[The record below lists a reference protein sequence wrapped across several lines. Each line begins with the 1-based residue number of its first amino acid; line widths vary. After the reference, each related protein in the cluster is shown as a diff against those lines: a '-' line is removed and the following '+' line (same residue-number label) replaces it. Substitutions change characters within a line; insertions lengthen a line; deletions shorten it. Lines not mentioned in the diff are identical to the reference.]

1 LQPPLDEEEAMA
13 NVIRIGDPTSHGG
26 KVINTSA
33 PGVRVSGKPVAL
45 VGDRCMCP
53 MTGHQNCV
61 IASGNN
67 NHTVNGKA
75 VAYEGDKTSCGATLI
90 STVTTFTS
98 S

>member
-1 LQPPLDEEEAMA
+1 MK
-13 NVIRIGDPTSHGG
+13 NVIRVGDPTSHGG
-26 KVINTSA
+26 KVLATSA
-33 PGVRVSGKPVAL
+33 PHVKVSGKPVVL

-61 IASGNN
+61 IISGNS
-67 NHTVNGKA
+67 NHLVNGKP

-90 STVTTFTS
+90 ATVKTFAS

>member
-1 LQPPLDEEEAMA
+1 MP
-13 NVIRIGDPTSHGG
+13 NVIRVGDPTSHGG
-26 KVINTSA
+26 KVLATSA
-33 PGVRVSGKPVAL
+33 PHFIVGGKPVVL
-45 VGDRCMCP
+45 MGDKCMCP

-61 IASGNN
+61 IVSGDA

-90 STVTTFTS
+90 STVKTFAS